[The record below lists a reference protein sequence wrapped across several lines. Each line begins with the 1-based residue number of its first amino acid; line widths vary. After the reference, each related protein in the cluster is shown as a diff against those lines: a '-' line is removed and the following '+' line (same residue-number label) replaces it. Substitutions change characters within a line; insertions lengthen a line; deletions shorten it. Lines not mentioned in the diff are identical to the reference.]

1 MFTPLKRI
9 LKLGMMNFK
18 REKSLNFATIFI
30 LFVAISIL
38 TSLFFFKSSLNF
50 LVSEIEKKVDMSIY
64 LQTELPVEKVEEI
77 KAQLSALDE
86 VKSVEYV
93 TAEQSLE
100 DFKTRHKDDALILQ
114 SLQVVGANP
123 FYPAFNVQAKTSG
136 QYAAIIGFLDR
147 DIFNNIVY
155 RVDYLQKKTMI
166 DKIFGLADNINL
178 FGIISVLI
186 LGVVSVMIAFNTIR
200 IAIKDSAEEIG
211 VMKLVGASNWYI
223 RGPFIVQ
230 AAICGIISSFTCFIL
245 FFLVSYFGAPKIM
258 AATSGFNSFG
268 WFASNA
274 IMLFFLQI
282 FVSIGLSVISSY
294 IAIRKHLKV

>member
-9 LKLGMMNFK
+9 LKLGMANF
-18 REKSLNFATIFI
+18 RRQKSLNFATIFI
-30 LFVAISIL
+30 LFIAITIL

-50 LVSEIEKKVDMSIY
+50 LVSEIQQKVDMSIY
-64 LQTELPVEKVEEI
+64 LQEELTPEKSAEI
-77 KAQLSALDE
+77 KAQLTQLDE
-86 VKSVEYV
+86 VQSVEYV
-93 TAEQSLE
+93 TAAQALE
-100 DFKTRHKDDALILQ
+100 DFKERHKDDTLILK
-114 SLQVVGANP
+114 SLEVVGANP
-123 FYPAFNVQAKTSG
+123 FYPAFNVKAKTSG
-136 QYAAIIGFLDR
+136 QYAAIIAFLDR
-147 DIFNNIVY
+147 DIFNDTVY

-186 LGVVSVMIAFNTIR
+186 LGLVSVMIAFNTIR
-200 IAIKDSAEEIG
+200 IAIKDNAEEIG

-230 AAICGIISSFTCFIL
+230 SAICGILSALACFIL

-268 WFASNA
+268 WFSSNA
-274 IMLFFLQI
+274 ILLFFLQI